1 MGGKPYLNEEDKLA
15 RKRANSLKYYH
26 KKKNDKAF
34 IEKNREYHRTASRNY
49 YKKNKPKCQATVLKW
64 RQEHPKEYARIQ
76 QRAYQKRKYG
86 RVVVFIKK
94 PKPSE
99 TS

>member
-1 MGGKPYLNEEDKLA
+1 MGGKPCLNEEERLA

-34 IEKNREYHRTASRNY
+34 IEKNRNY
-49 YKKNKPKCQATVLKW
+49 YKKNKPKCQAIVLKW